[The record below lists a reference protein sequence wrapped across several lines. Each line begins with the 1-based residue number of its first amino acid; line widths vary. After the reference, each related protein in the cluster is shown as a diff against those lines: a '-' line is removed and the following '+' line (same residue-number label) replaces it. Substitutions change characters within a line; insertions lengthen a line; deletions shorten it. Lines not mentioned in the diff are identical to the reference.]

1 MFPLLPLYINTDSPW
16 HNDATYWF
24 HLTRKKRKWKKR
36 DTPAF
41 TIIKKVLISAK
52 SASCML
58 LQLGWGWHLGRDD
71 LLYWRAGVNT
81 HPLCLFLDRML
92 SLSFSLSLWDVASH
106 YYSSKAR
113 QARSQES
120 HWTRI
125 GGLHFFQTVKMCN
138 IVWFSF
144 LTPGS
149 ESLEI
154 FKGKKNVEV
163 GLIKIV
169 LEAWFFFFFF

>member
-1 MFPLLPLYINTDSPW
+1 MRLCITLCNVRQVVGRGEGRVQFSFSLILFFFPSKFFGEIKLHFRQMFPLLPLYINTDSPW

-92 SLSFSLSLWDVASH
+92 SLSLSH
-106 YYSSKAR
+106 C
-113 QARSQES
+113 
-120 HWTRI
+120 
-125 GGLHFFQTVKMCN
+125 GM
-138 IVWFSF
+138 
-144 LTPGS
+144 
-149 ESLEI
+149 
-154 FKGKKNVEV
+154 
-163 GLIKIV
+163 
-169 LEAWFFFFFF
+169 